1 MIHKTFPEFTEFD
14 CQLHR
19 CVFDRR
25 HSRLTELRQLRIAS
39 ISNSNISS
47 PLSPTSTSTVIV
59 GNNSMDSPPSPTGSS
74 TASTNATTTTAALSW
89 AVSSPIKIRC
99 HLATYVDRLSQL
111 TGSIITCFPV
121 LKFLEVC
128 FFKFYFF
135 VFFAFT
141 LSLFQLDSR
150 GNRFVPIEQSQINT
164 PAIAAAIVVREFE
177 ATKPNELSI
186 KVRDFLLSVFYTTF
200 FYNF

>member
-1 MIHKTFPEFTEFD
+1 MVCLCFFFYFLTSIFSNIRMIHRTFSEFMEFD

-25 HSRLTELRQLRIAS
+25 HSRLVELRQLSLSA
-39 ISNSNISS
+39 ISFPS
-47 PLSPTSTSTVIV
+47 PSTPTTSTIMI
-59 GNNSMDSPPSPTGSS
+59 GNNNNDSPPSPTCSS
-74 TASTNATTTTAALSW
+74 SASTNATTTTAALSW

-128 FFKFYFF
+128 FSYFIGNN
-135 VFFAFT
+135 VL
-141 LSLFQLDSR
+141 LSLGFS
-150 GNRFVPIEQSQINT
+150 
-164 PAIAAAIVVREFE
+164 
-177 ATKPNELSI
+177 
-186 KVRDFLLSVFYTTF
+186 
-200 FYNF
+200 